1 MKINED
7 KKSIGKTAS
16 LTIVFIG
23 LISWTTDFR
32 FLKLQDIRMM
42 TIILISTVILMLLG
56 QGDSIDYSGLLDK
69 FRFNLFLTGL
79 LISSFLLFNYLSTS
93 IEYENILNE
102 IILCLKPMLFCLLI
116 YLPGMNIL
124 GYLVNKRIEKKPS
137 ISKQTLNL
145 TRRERE
151 VFNLAINNLSNKEI
165 SEKLFIAETTVKKH
179 MQNILKKSD
188 CSNREELI
196 KLFSKEIMNSSSEI

>member
-1 MKINED
+1 MKINEY
-7 KKSIGKTAS
+7 KKSIGKTVS

-23 LISWTTDFR
+23 LISWTTNFR

-42 TIILISTVILMLLG
+42 TIIIISTVILILLG
-56 QGDSIDYSGLLDK
+56 HGDSIDYSGLLDK
-69 FRFNLFLTGL
+69 LRFNLFLTGL

-93 IEYENILNE
+93 IGYENILSE

-124 GYLVNKRIEKKPS
+124 GYLVSKHIEKKPL
-137 ISKQTLNL
+137 ISKQTLDL

-151 VFNLAINNLSNKEI
+151 VFNLVINNLSNKEI

-179 MQNILKKSD
+179 MQNILKKAD

-196 KLFSKEIMNSSSEI
+196 KLFSKEMINSSSEI